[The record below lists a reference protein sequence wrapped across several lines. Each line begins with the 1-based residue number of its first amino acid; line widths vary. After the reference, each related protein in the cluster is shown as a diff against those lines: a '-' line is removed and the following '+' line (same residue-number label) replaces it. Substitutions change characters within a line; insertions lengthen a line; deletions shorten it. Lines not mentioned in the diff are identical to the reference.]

1 MLLIMLCGLPTS
13 GKSTFAS
20 KLLEDPAYKDSG
32 VLSTDS
38 YIESVAKR
46 LNKTYNEVFED
57 SIDEANRQLELNLIE
72 AKDRGK
78 NLIWDQ
84 TNLTPK
90 TRKKKLSKIPSDYA
104 RIAIWFDITLEE
116 AMRRNQQR
124 PGKMIPKNVLR
135 LMSEQFV
142 PPSCDEDF
150 DVVIKESA
158 HG

>member
-13 GKSTFAS
+13 GKSTFVS
-20 KLLEDPAYKDSG
+20 KLLEEPAYKNSV

-38 YIESVAKR
+38 YIERVAKE

-57 SIDEANRQLELNLIE
+57 SIGEATRQLELAFIE

-78 NLIWDQ
+78 SLIWDQ

-90 TRKKKLSKIPSDYA
+90 TRKKKLSKIPSSYA

-116 AMRRNQQR
+116 ALRRNQQR
-124 PGKMIPKNVLR
+124 PGKMIPENVLS

-142 PPSCDEDF
+142 PPSCNEGF
-150 DVVIKESA
+150 DVVIKEGVS
-158 HG
+158 